1 MARILP
7 GAALAINVILGAAD
21 TGVHVNTESRYRAL
35 FEPVRIGPLTARNRF
50 YQVPHCTGMGA
61 ALPRTLAAMR
71 GMKAEGGWAVVCTE
85 YCSIHPSSD
94 DQPYPSAALWDDE
107 DVRNLAA
114 LADAVHAHG
123 ALAGIELWHGGS
135 FVSNLAS
142 RVPSIG
148 VRSMPSRSEPIQS
161 MRMDRRDIRQFR
173 RWHLDAVKRA
183 RAAGFDVIYVYPTH
197 GYLISEFLSRS
208 LNDRTDEYGGSLEN
222 RARLLRELLEETR
235 SAVGDTCAVAA
246 RFSADGH
253 GEGHLNA
260 QEARDVLGM
269 VGGLADLWDVV
280 VADYYGE
287 EMASSRLVSE
297 AALEAKVAYIRSLTG
312 KPVVSVGRF
321 TSPDTMLRQVRSGV
335 LDFIGAAR
343 PSIAD
348 PFLPAKIRADRIE
361 DIRECIGCNICY
373 AHNYRGAALRCTQNP
388 TMGEEWRSG
397 WHPEQVPTGPGGSV
411 LVVGAGPAGLEAAQV
426 LAKRGYTVTVADAA
440 EAPGGRVAR
449 ESRLPG
455 LAEWSRVR
463 DYRLGQIQRLPGVS
477 LYLGNTLSAAD
488 VREFGAKHVLI
499 ATGARWRRNGL
510 GRWHAAPIANL
521 HTPAVLT
528 PDDIMDGVRPGGAV
542 TIFDDD
548 HYYMGPV
555 LATLLA
561 RTGARVTYVTTEG
574 RAGAW
579 SHYTGEQDSIQ
590 RQMLTLGIEIITDRS
605 VCAFDGESAS
615 LECIYTSEV
624 RAHATD
630 TLLLVTSR
638 EPEDALYRELVAEES
653 LEQRQGAP
661 ATIQRIGDCLQPALI
676 AHAVYSGHKAAREL
690 DGDSPCAEPKRDRVV
705 V

>member
-1 MARILP
+1 
-7 GAALAINVILGAAD
+7 
-21 TGVHVNTESRYRAL
+21 
-35 FEPVRIGPLTARNRF
+35 
-50 YQVPHCTGMGA
+50 
-61 ALPRTLAAMR
+61 
-71 GMKAEGGWAVVCTE
+71 
-85 YCSIHPSSD
+85 
-94 DQPYPSAALWDDE
+94 
-107 DVRNLAA
+107 
-114 LADAVHAHG
+114 
-123 ALAGIELWHGGS
+123 
-135 FVSNLAS
+135 
-142 RVPSIG
+142 
-148 VRSMPSRSEPIQS
+148 
-161 MRMDRRDIRQFR
+161 
-173 RWHLDAVKRA
+173 
-183 RAAGFDVIYVYPTH
+183 
-197 GYLISEFLSRS
+197 
-208 LNDRTDEYGGSLEN
+208 
-222 RARLLRELLEETR
+222 
-235 SAVGDTCAVAA
+235 
-246 RFSADGH
+246 
-253 GEGHLNA
+253 
-260 QEARDVLGM
+260 
-269 VGGLADLWDVV
+269 
-280 VADYYGE
+280 
-287 EMASSRLVSE
+287 
-297 AALEAKVAYIRSLTG
+297 
-312 KPVVSVGRF
+312 
-321 TSPDTMLRQVRSGV
+321 
-335 LDFIGAAR
+335 
-343 PSIAD
+343 
-348 PFLPAKIRADRIE
+348 
-361 DIRECIGCNICY
+361 
-373 AHNYRGAALRCTQNP
+373 
-388 TMGEEWRSG
+388 MGEEWRSG

-499 ATGARWRRNGL
+499 ATGACWRRNGL

-630 TLLLVTSR
+630 TLVLVTSR
-638 EPEDALYRELVAEES
+638 EPQDALYRELVAEES